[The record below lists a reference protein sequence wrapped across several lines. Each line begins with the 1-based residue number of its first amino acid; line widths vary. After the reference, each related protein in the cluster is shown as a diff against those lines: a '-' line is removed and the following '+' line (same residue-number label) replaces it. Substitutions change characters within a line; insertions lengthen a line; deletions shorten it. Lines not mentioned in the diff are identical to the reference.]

1 MATVQRTLQRSELR
15 ILAILGVPT
24 FALAL
29 AITTVSTY
37 LPVLAEDFSDSSI
50 VIGLL
55 IGGEGLIAL
64 WLPLVVGSWSDRLR
78 TPLGSRLP
86 FILAA
91 TPVLVVALA
100 LLGFVDSIAAA
111 AVVVAVFFVGYFVAY
126 EPYRALYPDLVDAD
140 IAGRAQS
147 SQAIFRGLGTFLAL
161 VGGGLLISVSDPL
174 PFLAAALIVGGSMG
188 AFCVAGVRHRRRERA
203 AVQEE
208 AVGEVV
214 RRVADLV
221 RGNGELQAFLV
232 ANALWELALAAL
244 KTFVVLYVT
253 KTLGLS
259 LASSS
264 LAVGVAATFVL
275 VGALVSGTIGD
286 SLGRARVMRAALVV
300 YGLGLMIP
308 FVSTV
313 PWVVALAA
321 PLVAFGGGV
330 TMSLPYALLMP
341 MMPRGAHGAVTGL
354 YSLSRG
360 VGISLGAAAG
370 RRRHPGGGR
379 GLPLDVARVRRGDPH
394 LHPGDGPAA
403 RRAIVPTDWP
413 ISQ

>member
-29 AITTVSTY
+29 AITMVSTY

-64 WLPLVVGSWSDRLR
+64 WLPLAVGSWSDRLR

-91 TPVLVVALA
+91 TPALVVALA
-100 LLGFVDSIAAA
+100 VLGFVDSIAAA
-111 AVVVAVFFVGYFVAY
+111 AIVVAVFFVAYFVAY
-126 EPYRALYPDLVDAD
+126 EPYRALYPDLVDD
-140 IAGRAQS
+140 EIAGRAQS

-161 VGGGLLISVSDPL
+161 VGGGLLISISDPL
-174 PFLAAALIVGGSMG
+174 PFLATALVVGLTMG
-188 AFCVAGVRHRRRERA
+188 AFCVAGVRYRRRERP
-203 AVQEE
+203 VQEE

-221 RGNGELQAFLV
+221 HGRRDLQAFLV
-232 ANALWELALAAL
+232 ANALWELALSAL

-259 LASSS
+259 LAGSS
-264 LAVGVAATFVL
+264 LAIGVAASVVL
-275 VGALVSGTIGD
+275 VGAVVSGKIAD
-286 SLGRARVMRAALVV
+286 RVGRARVMRASLVV
-300 YGLGLMIP
+300 YGLGLLVP
-308 FVSTV
+308 FASTV

-360 VGISLGAAAG
+360 VGTSLGPLLAGVAIQAAG
-370 RRRHPGGGR
+370 GDYRWTWLVCGTAILVSIPVMA
-379 GLPLDVARVRRGDPH
+379 PLRD
-394 LHPGDGPAA
+394 
-403 RRAIVPTDWP
+403 
-413 ISQ
+413 

>member
-1 MATVQRTLQRSELR
+1 MATAKRSLQRGELR

-37 LPVLAEDFSDSSI
+37 LPVLAGEFSDSSI

-55 IGGEGLIAL
+55 IGGEGLMAL
-64 WLPLVVGSWSDRLR
+64 WLPLVVGTWSDRLR

-91 TPVLVVALA
+91 TPLIIAALA
-100 LLGFVDSIAAA
+100 VLGFVTSIAAA
-111 AVVVAVFFVGYFVAY
+111 AVVVGVFFVGYFVAY
-126 EPYRALYPDLVDAD
+126 EPYRALYPDLVDD
-140 IAGRAQS
+140 EIAGRAQS

-161 VGGGLLISVSDPL
+161 VGGGLLISISDPL
-174 PFLAAALIVGGSMG
+174 PFIAAAVVVGASLG
-188 AFCVAGVRHRRRERA
+188 AFCVAGVRYRRRERPA
-203 AVQEE
+203 QEE
-208 AVGEVV
+208 AIADAARQIV
-214 RRVADLV
+214 DLV
-221 RGNGELQAFLV
+221 RGRRELQAFLV
-232 ANALWELALAAL
+232 ANALWELALSAL

-259 LASSS
+259 LAGSS
-264 LAVGVAATFVL
+264 LVIGVAATVVL
-275 VGALVSGTIGD
+275 AGALVSGKLGD
-286 SLGRARVMRAALVV
+286 RVGRAGVMRVALIV
-300 YGLGLMIP
+300 YGLGLMVP
-308 FVSTV
+308 FVSTT
-313 PWVVALAA
+313 PWIVALAA

-360 VGISLGAAAG
+360 VGTSLGPLLAGVAIQAAG
-370 RRRHPGGGR
+370 GDYRWTWLVCAVAILASIPAMA
-379 GLPLDVARVRRGDPH
+379 PLRDER
-394 LHPGDGPAA
+394 
-403 RRAIVPTDWP
+403 
-413 ISQ
+413 

>member
-1 MATVQRTLQRSELR
+1 M
-15 ILAILGVPT
+15 
-24 FALAL
+24 
-29 AITTVSTY
+29 
-37 LPVLAEDFSDSSI
+37 
-50 VIGLL
+50 
-55 IGGEGLIAL
+55 
-64 WLPLVVGSWSDRLR
+64 VGSWSDRLR

-91 TPVLVVALA
+91 TPALVVALA

-126 EPYRALYPDLVDAD
+126 EPYRALYPDLVDAE

-161 VGGGLLISVSDPL
+161 VGGGLLISISDPL

-188 AFCVAGVRHRRRERA
+188 AFCIAGVRHRRRERA

-221 RGNGELQAFLV
+221 RGNRELQAFLV

-259 LASSS
+259 LAGSS

-360 VGISLGAAAG
+360 VGISLGPLLAGVAIQAAG
-370 RRRHPGGGR
+370 EDYRWTWLVCGVAILVSIPVMA
-379 GLPLDVARVRRGDPH
+379 PLRDER
-394 LHPGDGPAA
+394 
-403 RRAIVPTDWP
+403 
-413 ISQ
+413 

>member
-1 MATVQRTLQRSELR
+1 MATVQRTLQRTELR

-91 TPVLVVALA
+91 TPALVVALA
-100 LLGFVDSIAAA
+100 ILGFVDSIAEA
-111 AVVVAVFFVGYFVAY
+111 AVVVAVFFVAYFVVY
-126 EPYRALYPDLVDAD
+126 EPYRALYPDLVDHE

-161 VGGGLLISVSDPL
+161 VGGGLLISISDPL
-174 PFLAAALIVGGSMG
+174 PFLAAALIVGLTMG
-188 AFCVAGVRHRRRERA
+188 AFCIAGVRYRRRERP
-203 AVQEE
+203 VQEE

-221 RGNGELQAFLV
+221 RGRRELQAFLV
-232 ANALWELALAAL
+232 ANALWELALSAL

-259 LASSS
+259 LAGSS
-264 LAVGVAATFVL
+264 LAIGVAATFVL
-275 VGALVSGTIGD
+275 VGAVVSGKLGD

-360 VGISLGAAAG
+360 VGTSLGPLLAGVAIQAAG
-370 RRRHPGGGR
+370 EDYRWTWLVCGAAILISIPVMA
-379 GLPLDVARVRRGDPH
+379 PLRD
-394 LHPGDGPAA
+394 
-403 RRAIVPTDWP
+403 
-413 ISQ
+413 QQ

>member
-15 ILAILGVPT
+15 VLAILGVPT

-37 LPVLAEDFSDSSI
+37 LPVLAGEFSDSSI

-91 TPVLVVALA
+91 TPALVVALA
-100 LLGFVDSIAAA
+100 VLGFVQSIAQA
-111 AVVVAVFFVGYFVAY
+111 AVVVAVFFVAYFVAY
-126 EPYRALYPDLVDAD
+126 EPYRDLYPDLVDHE

-174 PFLAAALIVGGSMG
+174 PFLAAALIAGLSMG
-188 AFCVAGVRHRRRERA
+188 AFCVAGVRHRRRERP
-203 AVQEE
+203 VQEE

-214 RRVADLV
+214 RHVADLV
-221 RGNGELQAFLV
+221 RGRRDLQAFLV
-232 ANALWELALAAL
+232 ANALWELALSAL

-259 LASSS
+259 LAGSS
-264 LAVGVAATFVL
+264 LAIGVAATVVL
-275 VGALVSGTIGD
+275 VGALVSGKIGD
-286 SLGRARVMRAALVV
+286 SLGRARVMCTALVV

-308 FVSTV
+308 FLSTV
-313 PWVVALAA
+313 PWIVALAA

-360 VGISLGAAAG
+360 VGTSLRPLLAGVAIEAAGEDYRWTWLVCGAAILVSIPVMA
-370 RRRHPGGGR
+370 
-379 GLPLDVARVRRGDPH
+379 PLRDDR
-394 LHPGDGPAA
+394 
-403 RRAIVPTDWP
+403 
-413 ISQ
+413 

>member
-29 AITTVSTY
+29 GITTVSTY

-91 TPVLVVALA
+91 TPTLVVALA
-100 LLGFVDSIAAA
+100 VLGFVHSIAAA
-111 AVVVAVFFVGYFVAY
+111 AIVVAVFFVGYFVAY
-126 EPYRALYPDLVDAD
+126 EPYRALYPDLVEDD

-174 PFLAAALIVGGSMG
+174 PFLAAALIVALSMG
-188 AFCVAGVRHRRRERA
+188 AFCIAGVRHRRRERA
-203 AVQEE
+203 VQEE
-208 AVGEVV
+208 AVGQVV

-221 RGNGELQAFLV
+221 RGNRELQAFLV

-259 LASSS
+259 LAGSS
-264 LAVGVAATFVL
+264 LAVGVAATVVL
-275 VGALVSGTIGD
+275 VGALVSGKLGD
-286 SLGRARVMRAALVV
+286 SLGRARVMRASLVV

-308 FVSTV
+308 FASTV

-360 VGISLGAAAG
+360 VGTSLGPLLAGVAIQAAG
-370 RRRHPGGGR
+370 EDYRWTWLVCGAAILVSIPVMA
-379 GLPLDVARVRRGDPH
+379 PLRDER
-394 LHPGDGPAA
+394 
-403 RRAIVPTDWP
+403 
-413 ISQ
+413 

>member
-1 MATVQRTLQRSELR
+1 MATAKRSLQRGELR

-37 LPVLAEDFSDSSI
+37 LPVLAGEFSDSSI

-55 IGGEGLIAL
+55 IGGEGLMAL
-64 WLPLVVGSWSDRLR
+64 WLPLVVGTWSDRLR

-91 TPVLVVALA
+91 TPLIIAALA
-100 LLGFVDSIAAA
+100 VLGFVTSIAAA
-111 AVVVAVFFVGYFVAY
+111 AVVVGVFFVGYFVAY
-126 EPYRALYPDLVDAD
+126 EPYRALYPDLVDD
-140 IAGRAQS
+140 EIAGRAQS

-161 VGGGLLISVSDPL
+161 VGGGLLISISDPL
-174 PFLAAALIVGGSMG
+174 PFIAAAVVVGASLG
-188 AFCVAGVRHRRRERA
+188 AFCVAGVRYRRRERPA
-203 AVQEE
+203 QEE
-208 AVGEVV
+208 AIADAARQIV
-214 RRVADLV
+214 DLV
-221 RGNGELQAFLV
+221 RGRRELQAFLV
-232 ANALWELALAAL
+232 ANALWELALSAL

-259 LASSS
+259 LAGSS
-264 LAVGVAATFVL
+264 LVIGVAATVVL
-275 VGALVSGTIGD
+275 AGALVSGKLGD
-286 SLGRARVMRAALVV
+286 RVGRAGVMRVALIV
-300 YGLGLMIP
+300 YGLGLMVP
-308 FVSTV
+308 FVSTT
-313 PWVVALAA
+313 PWIVALAA

-360 VGISLGAAAG
+360 VGTSLGPLLAGVAIQAAG
-370 RRRHPGGGR
+370 GDYRWTWVVCAVAILASIPAMA
-379 GLPLDVARVRRGDPH
+379 PLRDER
-394 LHPGDGPAA
+394 
-403 RRAIVPTDWP
+403 
-413 ISQ
+413 

>member
-1 MATVQRTLQRSELR
+1 
-15 ILAILGVPT
+15 
-24 FALAL
+24 
-29 AITTVSTY
+29 
-37 LPVLAEDFSDSSI
+37 
-50 VIGLL
+50 
-55 IGGEGLIAL
+55 
-64 WLPLVVGSWSDRLR
+64 
-78 TPLGSRLP
+78 
-86 FILAA
+86 
-91 TPVLVVALA
+91 
-100 LLGFVDSIAAA
+100 
-111 AVVVAVFFVGYFVAY
+111 
-126 EPYRALYPDLVDAD
+126 
-140 IAGRAQS
+140 
-147 SQAIFRGLGTFLAL
+147 
-161 VGGGLLISVSDPL
+161 
-174 PFLAAALIVGGSMG
+174 MG
-188 AFCVAGVRHRRRERA
+188 AFCVADVRHRRRERA

-221 RGNGELQAFLV
+221 RGNRELQAFLV

-259 LASSS
+259 LAGSS

-360 VGISLGAAAG
+360 VGISLGPLLAGVAIQAAG
-370 RRRHPGGGR
+370 EDYRWTWLVCGAAILVSIPVMA
-379 GLPLDVARVRRGDPH
+379 PLRDER
-394 LHPGDGPAA
+394 
-403 RRAIVPTDWP
+403 
-413 ISQ
+413 

>member
-64 WLPLVVGSWSDRLR
+64 WLPLAVGSWSDRLR

-91 TPVLVVALA
+91 TPALVVALA
-100 LLGFVDSIAAA
+100 VLGFVDSIAAA
-111 AVVVAVFFVGYFVAY
+111 AIVVAVFFVAYFVAY
-126 EPYRALYPDLVDAD
+126 EPYRALYPDLVDD
-140 IAGRAQS
+140 EIAGRAQS

-161 VGGGLLISVSDPL
+161 VGGGLLISISDPL
-174 PFLAAALIVGGSMG
+174 PFLATALVVGLTMG
-188 AFCVAGVRHRRRERA
+188 AFCVAGVRYRRRERP
-203 AVQEE
+203 VQEE

-221 RGNGELQAFLV
+221 HGRRDLQAFLV
-232 ANALWELALAAL
+232 ANALWELALSAL

-253 KTLGLS
+253 ETLGLS
-259 LASSS
+259 LAGSS
-264 LAVGVAATFVL
+264 LAIGVAASVVL
-275 VGALVSGTIGD
+275 VGAVVSGKIAD
-286 SLGRARVMRAALVV
+286 RVGRARVMRASLVV
-300 YGLGLMIP
+300 YGLGLWVP
-308 FVSTV
+308 FASTV

-360 VGISLGAAAG
+360 VGTSLGPLLAGVAIQAAG
-370 RRRHPGGGR
+370 GDYRWTWLVCGTAILVSVPVMA
-379 GLPLDVARVRRGDPH
+379 PLRD
-394 LHPGDGPAA
+394 
-403 RRAIVPTDWP
+403 
-413 ISQ
+413 